1 MSGKLKIKSIFKSV
15 VLKEKREKKQALLSQ
30 NRERS
35 LEPTFGIL
43 LVEDEAIIRHFVK
56 VDLEYHLDKYQY
68 QFYEAANG
76 VEALDI
82 IGKDREKKIKII
94 ILDLKM
100 DKMGGLELLNIL
112 NRSERDDIGVI
123 IVTAYGDNEARE
135 KAMFYRAIGFFEKLK
150 IDPKKLADLIVN
162 YLENYITSAP
172 RNTRLEM
179 QKRTLKNEVIANY
192 EYFRYVDI
200 EGNPKG
206 VCLGRR
212 DESESK

>member
-1 MSGKLKIKSIFKSV
+1 M
-15 VLKEKREKKQALLSQ
+15 LKEKSEKKQHQLLSQ
-30 NRERS
+30 NRERD
-35 LEPTFGIL
+35 LEATIGIL
-43 LVEDEAIIRHFVK
+43 LVEDEAIIRHFIK
-56 VDLEYHLDKYQY
+56 IDLEHHLDKYKY
-68 QFYEAANG
+68 QFHEAENG
-76 VEALDI
+76 VEALNI
-82 IGKDREKKIKII
+82 ISQDREKKIKII

-112 NRSERDDIGVI
+112 NRSERDDIGII
-123 IVTAYGDNEARE
+123 IVTAYGDQEALE

-150 IDPKKLADLIVN
+150 IDPKDLADLIVK
-162 YLENYITSAP
+162 YLDNYITSAP

-212 DESESK
+212 DESEPK